1 MNRALWGGLAGSA
14 ALSAW
19 VLLNPAPAGNSAPAS
34 IVAASPARAPF
45 GSSGT
50 PSSSLTSA
58 IAGEGT
64 ALVDTTRTLP
74 AHWPVANIEPAT
86 RSPFIATRPPAAK
99 PVTPVAA
106 APPPP
111 APPPPVSDYR
121 FWGRMVVQGGQRLT
135 YVARGVE
142 GAPVPV
148 EPGTRLEGGWT
159 VESIG
164 DNAVVLVHATTLQ
177 HSTVS
182 IPLHTT
188 TSP

>member
-1 MNRALWGGLAGSA
+1 
-14 ALSAW
+14 
-19 VLLNPAPAGNSAPAS
+19 
-34 IVAASPARAPF
+34 
-45 GSSGT
+45 
-50 PSSSLTSA
+50 
-58 IAGEGT
+58 
-64 ALVDTTRTLP
+64 
-74 AHWPVANIEPAT
+74 
-86 RSPFIATRPPAAK
+86 
-99 PVTPVAA
+99 
-106 APPPP
+106 
-111 APPPPVSDYR
+111 
-121 FWGRMVVQGGQRLT
+121 MVVQGGQRLT